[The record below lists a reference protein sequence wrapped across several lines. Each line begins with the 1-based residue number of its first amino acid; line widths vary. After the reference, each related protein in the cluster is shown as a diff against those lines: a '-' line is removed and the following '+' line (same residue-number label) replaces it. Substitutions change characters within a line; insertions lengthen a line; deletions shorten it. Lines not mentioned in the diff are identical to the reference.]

1 MLRCLSKAPQALSV
15 RDVLGN
21 PWKILFLLPF
31 CQMTIIPSS
40 VKTMSLINCL
50 QESMCHQDWPL
61 ILQGYPVHVRMR
73 RR

>member
-1 MLRCLSKAPQALSV
+1 MLCCLSKAPQALSV

-21 PWKILFLLPF
+21 PFLLPF